1 MQYCQLVNMLKQL
14 HYKFVFVRRI
24 KVLYKEL
31 SAFINEDSK
40 LILDIGSGDGSISKL
55 IQDNNSA
62 VHIYGLDVMARP
74 SSLITVKSYDGKNI
88 PYNDNIFDIAMF
100 VDVLHHLAHIKEL
113 LLEAKRVSKKYI
125 LIKDHVYKSKFDFTT
140 LKFMD
145 DFGNKPYGVARV
157 YNYLKEE
164 EWQAIFNDVGLI
176 VVKSKTKIP
185 LYSFP
190 FNLIFG
196 RKLHYI
202 SLLQIIDKQ

>member
-1 MQYCQLVNMLKQL
+1 MLKQL
-14 HYKFVFVRRI
+14 HYKLVFIRRI
-24 KVLYKEL
+24 KVLSKEL

-40 LILDIGSGDGSISKL
+40 LILDIGSGDGTISKL

-62 VHIYGLDVMARP
+62 VHIDGLDVMARP
-74 SSLITVKSYDGKNI
+74 SSLITVKLYDGRNI
-88 PYNDNIFDIAMF
+88 PYNDNIFDVAMF
-100 VDVLHHLAHIKEL
+100 IDVLHHLAHIKEL

-125 LIKDHVYKSKFDFTT
+125 LIKDHIYKSRFDFTT

-164 EWQAIFNDVGLI
+164 EWQAIFSDVGLV
-176 VVKSKTKIP
+176 VVKSKIKIP

-196 RKLHYI
+196 RKLHFI
-202 SLLQIIDKQ
+202 SLLQIIEKQ